1 MITRLRPALRAVP
14 PRLPSSSVWPQA
26 CAYGALLAL
35 VCVLALSRLGT
46 GPWYQTY
53 NPFGSSLLEGWPTAW
68 EVEYYL
74 DLIPA
79 FLGDAPPAYGM
90 GLVHTRTFP
99 HLYLTSVIY
108 AWTGSAYWSFAAVDL
123 GMWFL
128 GGVAAYHVMR
138 RLDAP
143 ALVAAAGTALVVSS
157 PILISNMWRH
167 DLHAANFSTMPIGLW
182 AAVTLVNEVRGRVRL
197 AASLGLLLFLL
208 SVGYQY
214 QWVLTPVIGV
224 LLAFQ
229 PRFRWVERAAIFAGA
244 LLLYACGEATMR
256 ALLDVSGFGIERYAD
271 VVQKPAQLALNR
283 FLSVRSLADL
293 QQALPGVALV
303 IETFNAYHPLV
314 FGTGL
319 IGLAFTSWRVRLMA
333 LAASA
338 AALFSITLYPA
349 PWTAMSAYPL
359 IYLGAATACVGAGR
373 AVLLG
378 ARRIAVGR
386 GPLRGT
392 RSSGDAVVI
401 VVVSVALAVVLGAL
415 PNQDLVGRTEFMLHW
430 FSYYAPGPIF

>member
-1 MITRLRPALRAVP
+1 MWQPLWAH
-14 PRLPSSSVWPQA
+14 
-26 CAYGALLAL
+26 GGLLML
-35 VCVLALSRLGT
+35 VCFLAFARLAS

-53 NPFGSSLLEGWPTAW
+53 NPLGASLLDGWPVAW

-79 FLGDAPPAYGM
+79 FLGDAPPAHGM

-108 AWTGSAYWSFAAVDL
+108 AWTGSAYWSFVAVDL

-128 GGVAAYHVMR
+128 AGVATYHAAR

-143 ALVAAAGTALVVSS
+143 ATTAALAAALVVSS

-182 AAVTLVNEVRGRVRL
+182 AALTLVDEVRERVSL
-197 AASLGLLLFLL
+197 AASLGFLLFLL

-214 QWVLTPVIGV
+214 QWVLAPVIGV
-224 LLAFQ
+224 LLALQ

-244 LLLYACGEATMR
+244 MLLYVCGETLMR
-256 ALLDVSGFGIERYAD
+256 TLLDLSGFGVDRYAE
-271 VVQKPAQLALNR
+271 VVQKPVHLALQR

-293 QQALPGVALV
+293 QQTLPGVALV
-303 IETFNAYHPLV
+303 IETFHAYHPLV
-314 FGTGL
+314 YGVAL
-319 IGLAFTSWRVRLMA
+319 IGLVFSSWRVRLMA

-338 AALFSITLYPA
+338 AALFSVTLYPA
-349 PWTAMSAYPL
+349 PWTAMSAFPL
-359 IYLGAATACVGAGR
+359 IYLGAATTCVATGR
-373 AVLLG
+373 AVVRGAQQLVQSLG
-378 ARRIAVGR
+378 LHSRLGNAGDRVALAVSA
-386 GPLRGT
+386 P
-392 RSSGDAVVI
+392 
-401 VVVSVALAVVLGAL
+401 LAVVLGAL
-415 PNQDLVGRTEFMLHW
+415 PNQDLVGRTEFMLRW
-430 FSYYAPGPIF
+430 FSYYAPGPLF